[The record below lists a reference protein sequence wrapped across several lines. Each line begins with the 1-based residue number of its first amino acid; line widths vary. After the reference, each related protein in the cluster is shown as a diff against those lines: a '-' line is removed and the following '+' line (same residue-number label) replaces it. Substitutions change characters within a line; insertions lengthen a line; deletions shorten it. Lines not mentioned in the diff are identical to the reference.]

1 MQAKASA
8 TAAAPRR
15 RVLRRV
21 ASWSVVGVI
30 FFALFL
36 RFSDGPVLVFPGGP
50 LRSGELIAFDAVDW
64 SALDRFREIE
74 VELKRTGRSR
84 LLWFSVYQGR
94 PYFSCGFGC
103 EEGWPKRW
111 PYHVDRD
118 GRVVLRL
125 EDKRIEARLERVPED
140 SEDYA
145 PALMG
150 RRSKFGNADGG
161 REAVERDAAE
171 SIIRL
176 GGQLSGAPKGRL
188 YRAVSPAE
196 APAG

>member
-1 MQAKASA
+1 VNAKGSE
-8 TAAAPRR
+8 AAVAPRR
-15 RVLRRV
+15 RVFGRIAGWLIVGGV
-21 ASWSVVGVI
+21 A
-30 FFALFL
+30 FALFL
-36 RFSDGPVLVFPGGP
+36 RFSDGPVLVFLGGP
-50 LRSGELIAFDAVDW
+50 LRSGEPIAFDAVDW

-103 EEGWPKRW
+103 DGGWPKRW
-111 PYHVDRD
+111 PHQVDRD
-118 GRVVLRL
+118 ARVVLRL
-125 EDKRIEARLERVPED
+125 DGKRIEARLERVSED
-140 SEDYA
+140 AEDYA

-150 RRSKFGNADGG
+150 RRSKFGNAGGG

-171 SIIRL
+171 SIVRL

-188 YRAVSPAE
+188 YRAVPPAE
-196 APAG
+196 TPGG